1 MSGGGGAQVSKC
13 RISVH
18 KATILILIIPSSVFG
33 KYDQALLDSLK
44 IPESNNNGSHSI
56 DGMCLHGFSGSERG
70 GGTVPILQ
78 AGWGAHAAGAPP
90 CFCHL

>member
-1 MSGGGGAQVSKC
+1 MT
-13 RISVH
+13 R
-18 KATILILIIPSSVFG
+18 L
-33 KYDQALLDSLK
+33 LLDSLK

-90 CFCHL
+90 ASATYDTVHATYMQNS